1 MKKNRKDINWFIV
14 AWVIF
19 GILFVS
25 FMAFEIYLLVTYGN
39 KPLNE
44 IPTWVVWFLFWR
56 DK

>member
-25 FMAFEIYLLVTYGN
+25 FMAFEIYLLVTYGG